1 MHIGPLPL
9 PIAIFSLVMCIWH
22 LYSTRQ
28 KKKSQPPS
36 GYDPLATT
44 KSKNIASMQDV
55 VDAHREYTAE
65 VFSFYVSGIKRVKT
79 FRLLNPGDELEI
91 RAVGNKFKVF
101 AFGEYMND
109 LIIPKSSHIPRLFK
123 DKIPFETY
131 LGGRDLDYIYNDEID
146 FASIIIFYKID
157 GVPPTKVIMQ

>member
-109 LIIPKSSHIPRLFK
+109 LIIRNRPIYPGCSRIKFLLKLILGA
-123 DKIPFETY
+123 ETW
-131 LGGRDLDYIYNDEID
+131 
-146 FASIIIFYKID
+146 IIF
-157 GVPPTKVIMQ
+157 IMMR

>member
-1 MHIGPLPL
+1 
-9 PIAIFSLVMCIWH
+9 
-22 LYSTRQ
+22 
-28 KKKSQPPS
+28 
-36 GYDPLATT
+36 
-44 KSKNIASMQDV
+44 MQDV

-109 LIIPKSSHIPRLFK
+109 LIIPESSHIPRLFK

-157 GVPPTKVIMQ
+157 GVPPTKVLIQ

>member
-1 MHIGPLPL
+1 MGPLPL

-28 KKKSQPPS
+28 KKSHNHRQVMTHWQRQNQKISPQCKM
-36 GYDPLATT
+36 LLMR
-44 KSKNIASMQDV
+44 N
-55 VDAHREYTAE
+55 REYTAE

-146 FASIIIFYKID
+146 LLQLSYFTKLMEYHQ
-157 GVPPTKVIMQ
+157 PKVIMQ